1 MDDYMIRGTAA
12 GEQIRAVAT
21 VTTQTVEDARI
32 RHAASATATAA
43 LGRSLTAA
51 ALLGAGLKDGHS
63 VLLRVLGDG
72 PIGAI
77 VAQAD
82 AHGRVR
88 GYAMNPQAD
97 LPDTPARKLDV
108 GGLVGKRGTLHVTR
122 DVGLRTPYHGSAP
135 LVLAVTFGIALPLVA
150 LNRRRAARQAE
161 AMYPEFKER
170 LVTFAERDAEKREP
184 FLDLLALDTLT
195 VARAAEPKSLIP
207 DKKLAAFLGVGA
219 VSLGVLVA
227 PDLHVLAAGGLC
239 VQVLPG
245 ASEGVVADLEARAK
259 RMPPITQLVAEG
271 RTPEEILTA
280 ALGGLD
286 PSLGEIS
293 PVRFHCRCTRQRVEE
308 MLVSLGAEELEALLS
323 QEGQAE
329 VTCRFCGDRYVL
341 GRDEVEALIADLRRG
356 AAPIM

>member
-1 MDDYMIRGTAA
+1 MIRGTAA

-21 VTTQTVEDARI
+21 VTTQMVEDARI
-32 RHAASATATAA
+32 RHTASATATAA

-122 DVGLRTPYHGSAP
+122 DVGLRSPYHGSAP
-135 LVLAVTFGIALPLVA
+135 LVSGEIA
-150 LNRRRAARQAE
+150 E
-161 AMYPEFKER
+161 
-170 LVTFAERDAEKREP
+170 D
-184 FLDLLALDTLT
+184 
-195 VARAAEPKSLIP
+195 
-207 DKKLAAFLGVGA
+207 LAAYFARSEQLPSVVA
-219 VSLGVLVA
+219 LGVLVA

-245 ASEGVVADLEARAK
+245 ASDGVVADLEARAK
-259 RMPPITQLVAEG
+259 RMPPITQLVADG

-286 PSLGEIS
+286 PSFGEIS

-308 MLVSLGAEELEALLS
+308 MLVSLGAEELEALLN

-341 GRDEVEALIADLRRG
+341 AGDELEALIADLKHGTARV
-356 AAPIM
+356 M